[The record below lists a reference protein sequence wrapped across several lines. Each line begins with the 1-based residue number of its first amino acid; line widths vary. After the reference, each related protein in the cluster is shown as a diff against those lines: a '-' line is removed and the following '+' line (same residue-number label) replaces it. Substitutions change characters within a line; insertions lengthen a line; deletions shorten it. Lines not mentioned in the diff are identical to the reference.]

1 MCYAS
6 RRRLRKALGVMDI
19 LYHYCSVQSFLAILT
34 SKRLWLT
41 DATKMNDSH
50 EGLWAESLVEAFIAD
65 QSVSMSDDD
74 RYSFLTGYRLNRLRP
89 FLFCLSSEPDI
100 LSQWRA
106 YANDGTGV
114 AIGFSSS
121 SFPQQK
127 HFPST
132 NAAAASNTG
141 LWPVIYEPSEQ
152 QAAIRSLFD
161 GARASS
167 DICVAEDRKP
177 EYQLLGALLAGLSPL
192 LKNPAFR
199 EEKELRLVHTPMLMT
214 DTMNKHSV
222 IGTDYVIGQ
231 RVSNDQIVTHFEFP
245 LPTPCIDVVKEIWI
259 GPRSHLGVH
268 DIELSLALNG
278 YGKVV
283 VKKSSATYR

>member
-1 MCYAS
+1 M
-6 RRRLRKALGVMDI
+6 
-19 LYHYCSVQSFLAILT
+19 
-34 SKRLWLT
+34 
-41 DATKMNDSH
+41 
-50 EGLWAESLVEAFIAD
+50 
-65 QSVSMSDDD
+65 
-74 RYSFLTGYRLNRLRP
+74 
-89 FLFCLSSEPDI
+89 
-100 LSQWRA
+100 SQWRA

-121 SFPQQK
+121 LFPRQE

-132 NAAAASNTG
+132 NAVAALNTG
-141 LWPVIYEPSEQ
+141 LWPVIYEYSKQ

-161 GARASS
+161 EARVSPE
-167 DICVAEDRKP
+167 ICVVEGGKP

-199 EEKELRLVHTPMLMT
+199 EEKELRLIHTPMLMT
-214 DTMNKHSV
+214 DSMNKHSV
-222 IGTDYVIGQ
+222 VGTEYVIGQ

-245 LPTPCIDVVKEIWI
+245 LPDPCIDVVKEVWI
-259 GPRSHLGVH
+259 GPRSRLGVH
-268 DIELSLALNG
+268 DIELSLALNE

>member
-1 MCYAS
+1 
-6 RRRLRKALGVMDI
+6 
-19 LYHYCSVQSFLAILT
+19 
-34 SKRLWLT
+34 
-41 DATKMNDSH
+41 MNDSH
-50 EGLWAESLVEAFIAD
+50 EGRWAEGLVEALIAD
-65 QSVSMSDDD
+65 QSMPMSDDD
-74 RYSFLTGYRLNRLRP
+74 RHSFLTGYRLNRPRP

-121 SFPQQK
+121 LFPRQE

-132 NAAAASNTG
+132 NAVAALNTG
-141 LWPVIYEPSEQ
+141 LWPVIYEYSKQ

-161 GARASS
+161 EARVSPE
-167 DICVAEDRKP
+167 ICVVEGGKP

-199 EEKELRLVHTPMLMT
+199 EEKELRLIHTPMLMT
-214 DTMNKHSV
+214 DSMNKHSV
-222 IGTDYVIGQ
+222 VGTEYVIGQ

-245 LPTPCIDVVKEIWI
+245 LPDPCIDVVKEVWI
-259 GPRSHLGVH
+259 GPRSRLGVH
-268 DIELSLALNG
+268 DIELSLALNE